1 MRHARAILWA
11 QWRTLLGVSRRG
23 GVAWTAIIGVFWY
36 GFWLLAS
43 ITAARLIA
51 SPSGSALAKAALP
64 GTLLIVLLYWQ
75 VVPLLMAATGATLE
89 LRKLQVYPI
98 PVSQLFG
105 IEAMLRVTAGIEMVL
120 LLLGISAGVA
130 MNPELPKWG
139 VLAVLLYLPFNLF
152 LAVGLRDL
160 LVRILARKRVRE
172 VAIILMVMASAL
184 PRLLIAWRSAGTH
197 APMRLSGDS
206 WIEWPWSAAASMF
219 QGRDFLESSA
229 ILAAWTLAAAAFGRW
244 QFNRTL
250 SFDAEAASASDTR
263 PAARRGAIEW
273 FYRWPSAV
281 FRDPLAALVEK
292 EIRLLAR
299 SPRFRLVFL
308 MGFLVALVFW
318 LSMSIGRGT
327 PNKAFLASNYLTV
340 VSVYSLMLL
349 FQNFFWNSFGFDR
362 LAVQV
367 YFLAPVEFSQVL
379 IGKNLSALFFIAL
392 EISAITVVCAFMAI
406 PLDAGRLAEA
416 YSVVAVITLFLLAA
430 GNMLSVYQ
438 ARGVNLRGSFGSG
451 GAGRLQATLLL
462 IYPIAFV
469 PAGIAYLARWA
480 FDAHPSLAFFGV
492 LAFDAAVGIVIY
504 KIALESAV
512 TAAERRKEEMIAALS
527 AGEGPIAA

>member
-1 MRHARAILWA
+1 MKHARAILWA

-23 GVAWTAIIGVFWY
+23 GVGWSAAIGVVWY

-43 ITAARLIA
+43 VTAARLIA
-51 SPSGSALAKAALP
+51 SPAGSSLVKTALP
-64 GTLLIVLLYWQ
+64 GTLLIVFLYWQ
-75 VVPLLMAATGATLE
+75 VVPLLMAATGASLE

-98 PVSQLFG
+98 PVSQLFA

-120 LLLGISAGVA
+120 LLLGISAGIA

-139 VLAVLLYLPFNLF
+139 VLAVVLYLPFNLF

-160 LVRILARKRVRE
+160 LMRTLARKRVRE
-172 VAIILMVMASAL
+172 AAIILLVMASAA
-184 PRLLIAWRSAGTH
+184 PRLLIMWRSARTH
-197 APMRLSGDS
+197 VPMRFSGDA
-206 WIEWPWSAAASMF
+206 WLGWPWSAAANMF
-219 QGRDFLESSA
+219 QGSNFLESSA

-250 SFDAEAASASDTR
+250 SFDAEAAASDTR
-263 PAARRGAIEW
+263 PAARRGAMEW

-292 EIRLLAR
+292 EIRILAR

-308 MGFLVALVFW
+308 MGFTIALVFW
-318 LSMSIGRGT
+318 LSMSVGRGGSH
-327 PNKAFLASNYLTV
+327 NEFVSANYLTV

-349 FQNFFWNSFGFDR
+349 CQNFFWNAFGFDR

-379 IGKNLSALFFIAL
+379 IGKNLTAVFFIAL
-392 EISAITVVCAFMAI
+392 EISAITIVCGFMAI
-406 PLDAGRLAEA
+406 PLDPIRLAEA
-416 YSVVAVITLFLLAA
+416 YSVAGVITLFLLAA
-430 GNMLSVYQ
+430 GNLLSVHQ
-438 ARGVNLRGSFGSG
+438 ARGVNLRSSFGSG
-451 GAGRLQATLLL
+451 GAGRLQASLLL
-462 IYPIAFV
+462 IYPIAFI
-469 PAGIAYLARWA
+469 PAGFAYLARWA
-480 FDAHPSLAFFGV
+480 FDAHPHLAFFGV
-492 LAFDAAVGIVIY
+492 LAFDAAAGIVIY
-504 KIALESAV
+504 KIALDSAV

-527 AGEGPIAA
+527 AGVGPIAA